1 MTHPSLQSALNAV
14 GDVIVT
20 ADAGGAVVAWNGA
33 FADAVG
39 TSDGLVG
46 RPLAELVADADRATV
61 TEALATVREEGHARV
76 DARLGPADDGV
87 RYEFRFDRLAGGE
100 TDADGADL
108 TGDEDIGATVVG
120 VGREL
125 TPRRNRRV
133 DTDDRDRPA
142 SRETLAEQET
152 VLREMYEIVAA
163 RDRTF
168 TARVEALLELGCET
182 LGTGYGT
189 LSSIDGDE
197 YVFEVVRTPND
208 EIRPGETVPLSAT
221 NCERAITTE
230 RTLVLADIARDAP
243 DLAERAGFTD
253 WGIACYLGAPVYV
266 DDDVYGTFCFYD
278 EQPRTE
284 PFSEWEVT
292 LVDLMSRWVSA
303 EVERRNRIERLQ
315 ETNDQLERFATVVS
329 HDLRNPLSIIEGSL
343 ELAERTGDADHLER
357 ARRALARM
365 ERLVDDLL
373 TLARAGETIDDPS
386 PVALAAVARD
396 AWETVDPDD
405 ATLVA
410 AVDGVVVADEPR
422 LRQLFANLFQNSVEH
437 GSTSSRPR
445 AGDSVE
451 HGSTGSRPGVDDSV
465 EHGSTSSRPEVD
477 DFTRGAEATGNG
489 DDHEPHADPGT
500 DTDTDDHGVTVRLGR
515 LADGFFVE
523 DDGAGIPA
531 DASGQV
537 FEWGYSTNDEGTG
550 IGLSIVS
557 EIAAA
562 HGWDV
567 RMTDGTD
574 GGARF
579 EFTGVDVAADAAD
592 LDGAADDGDGSV

>member
-1 MTHPSLQSALNAV
+1 VTHPSLQSALKAV
-14 GDVIVT
+14 ADVVVT
-20 ADAGGAVVAWNGA
+20 ADAGGAVVAWNDA

-39 TSDGLVG
+39 TSDELVG

-61 TEALATVREEGHARV
+61 TETLGTVREEGHATV
-76 DARLGPADDGV
+76 DARLGSTDDGGV
-87 RYEFRFDRLAGGE
+87 RYEFRFDRLG
-100 TDADGADL
+100 DGAN
-108 TGDEDIGATVVG
+108 GADDAVVVG

-133 DTDDRDRPA
+133 DPDDRDWPA
-142 SRETLAEQET
+142 SRETLAERET

-168 TARVEALLELGCET
+168 TSRVEALLELGCET

-208 EIRPGETVPLSAT
+208 EIQPGETVPLSAT
-221 NCERAITTE
+221 NCERTVATE

-278 EQPRTE
+278 EQPRSE

-343 ELAERTGDADHLER
+343 ELAERTGDADHFER
-357 ARRALARM
+357 ARRALTRT

-373 TLARAGETIDDPS
+373 TLARAGETIDDSS
-386 PVALAAVARD
+386 PVTLASVARD
-396 AWETVDPDD
+396 AWEAVDPDA
-405 ATLVA
+405 ATLVV
-410 AVDGVVVADEPR
+410 AVDDVVVADEPR
-422 LRQLFANLFQNSVEH
+422 LRQLLANLFQNSVEY

-445 AGDSVE
+445 A
-451 HGSTGSRPGVDDSV
+451 DDSV
-465 EHGSTSSRPEVD
+465 EHESTSSRPGAD
-477 DFTRGAEATGNG
+477 DFIRGAEAT
-489 DDHEPHADPGT
+489 DHGADAGYGSHTDPGT
-500 DTDTDDHGVTVRLGR
+500 DTDTEDHGVTVRLGR

-537 FEWGYSTNDEGTG
+537 FEWGYSTNDGGTG
-550 IGLSIVS
+550 IGLAIVS

-562 HGWDV
+562 HGWEV
-567 RMTDGTD
+567 RVTDGTD

-579 EFTGVDVAADAAD
+579 EFTGVDVAAD
-592 LDGAADDGDGSV
+592 DGDDSV